1 MFHKAT
7 NDKWFH
13 KRCLR
18 SIQAL
23 QGPCHLRSI
32 LQAWHHRSRYG
43 VLQRQ
48 QQKQA
53 RLAKQQRFD
62 QLCQEV
68 DRAAMHHDS
77 HSMFSI
83 INRFTP
89 KRPLARARIKG
100 PDGRIADQFMAHA
113 LTVAFVQQMWAGPA
127 SLPTYTDCAP
137 GVPFSQDDLTRA
149 ITKLH
154 ASKSVAQPFMPAII
168 WKSAPSQ
175 VAESLYQQLQIWW
188 SHSPPKFRNHG
199 RIPGFILSRNRV
211 SPIPTPHRCARYP
224 SWNHWVSWYLV
235 LLHH

>member
-1 MFHKAT
+1 
-7 NDKWFH
+7 
-13 KRCLR
+13 
-18 SIQAL
+18 
-23 QGPCHLRSI
+23 
-32 LQAWHHRSRYG
+32 
-43 VLQRQ
+43 
-48 QQKQA
+48 
-53 RLAKQQRFD
+53 
-62 QLCQEV
+62 
-68 DRAAMHHDS
+68 
-77 HSMFSI
+77 MFSI

-149 ITKLH
+149 IIKLH

-188 SHSPPKFRNHG
+188 SHSPPQIPQSWKDSWLYFIPKPGKPNTHPSQMRPDFTHG
-199 RIPGFILSRNRV
+199 TIRV
-211 SPIPTPHRCARYP
+211 
-224 SWNHWVSWYLV
+224 N
-235 LLHH
+235 